1 LEWRLAAALRTVAT
15 LLNFEGEPSLARSR
29 AQPASTTRKASRS
42 KGGGKPPHSKRVR
55 GKEFGLARFAG
66 VSPGYQTM
74 WVGRREKA
82 IQEPGALEG
91 RDFSPAVKALATVGL
106 KAPEVGW

>member
-1 LEWRLAAALRTVAT
+1 M
-15 LLNFEGEPSLARSR
+15 
-29 AQPASTTRKASRS
+29 RKASRS

-55 GKEFGLARFAG
+55 AKEFGLARFAG

-82 IQEPGALEG
+82 IQELVLWKGGTSVP
-91 RDFSPAVKALATVGL
+91 P
-106 KAPEVGW
+106 

>member
-1 LEWRLAAALRTVAT
+1 M
-15 LLNFEGEPSLARSR
+15 
-29 AQPASTTRKASRS
+29 RKASRS

-82 IQEPGALEG
+82 IQELVLWKGGTSVP
-91 RDFSPAVKALATVGL
+91 P
-106 KAPEVGW
+106 